1 MPATAMVRIE
11 ATRARIP
18 PSIIPAMSGLAWWQ
32 RGAIYQIYPR
42 SFADSN
48 GDGVGDLKGIT
59 SRLDY
64 LQDLAVAA
72 IWLSPI
78 FTSPMADFGYDVAD
92 YRDVDPIFGT
102 LGDLDELIASCH
114 ARGIKVVLDWVPNHT
129 SDRHPWFQE
138 SRSSRDNPKRDWYV
152 WRDEP
157 NDWGSQF
164 KAVGPAWTFDP
175 ATDQYYLHS
184 FMAEQPDLNWDNPEV
199 EAAMHDVLRF
209 WMDRGVDGLRLDA
222 IHKIAKDPLLR
233 DHANASRRHDQDWET
248 IHDRLRGIRRVIDEY
263 DDRMIVGEVALDDL
277 HRIVAYLGYGDQLH
291 LAHNFVF
298 IDQEWDAETYATS
311 IEDFEKLA
319 EDTAWPAWFLGN
331 HDKPRPA
338 TRFGPRQ
345 ARAILVMLYA
355 LKGTP
360 FIYQG
365 EELGLPDAHIPPD
378 RVVDVDGRDPQR
390 APIPSTP
397 DPPNHGFTTGDP
409 WLPLVTEA
417 HSLDASTQAADPR
430 STLNL
435 TRRLARL
442 RLTGEQTPVEAAEG
456 VLAFRRGEHLVA
468 INFTDQE
475 RPVAQGD
482 LVISSDP
489 DRTQMSASLHPSEA
503 LIIRTN

>member
-1 MPATAMVRIE
+1 
-11 ATRARIP
+11 
-18 PSIIPAMSGLAWWQ
+18 MSEPAWWQ

-48 GDGVGDLKGIT
+48 GDGVGDLRGIV

-64 LQDLAVAA
+64 LQELAIEA

-102 LGDLDELIASCH
+102 LQHLDELIAECH
-114 ARGIKVVLDWVPNHT
+114 ARDIKVVLDWVPNHT

-138 SRSSRDNPKRDWYV
+138 SRSSKTNPKRDWYV
-152 WRDEP
+152 WRDQP
-157 NDWGSQF
+157 NDWVSQF
-164 KAVGPAWTFDP
+164 KAVGPAWTLDP
-175 ATDQYYLHS
+175 ATEQYYLHS

-199 EAAMHDVLRF
+199 EHAMHDVLRF

-233 DHANASRRHDQDWET
+233 DHTTASRRHDQDWES
-248 IHDRLRGIRRVIDEY
+248 IHDRLRGIRKVVDEY
-263 DDRMIVGEVALDDL
+263 DDRMIVGEVALEDL

-298 IDQEWDAETYATS
+298 IDQDWDAETYATS
-311 IEDFEKLA
+311 IADFERLA
-319 EDTAWPAWFLGN
+319 EHTAWPAWFLGN

-338 TRFGPRQ
+338 SRFGPRE

-355 LKGTP
+355 LRGTP

-378 RVVDVDGRDPQR
+378 RIVDVDGRDPQR
-390 APIPSTP
+390 APIPWTP
-397 DPPNHGFTTGDP
+397 DEPAFGFTTGTP
-409 WLPLVTEA
+409 WLPLVSEA
-417 HSLDASTQAADPR
+417 HSLNARAQDQDPR

-442 RLTGEQTPVEAAEG
+442 EITGEQTPVEAADG
-456 VLAFRRGEHLVA
+456 VLAFRRDGLLVA
-468 INFTDQE
+468 INFINEE
-475 RPVAQGD
+475 RPLPERGE

-489 DRTQMSASLHPSEA
+489 DRTETSASLNPSEA
-503 LIIRTN
+503 LILRIV